1 MRNTMF
7 EVNKEMQVKLSKN
20 NLLKSLALEKIDE
33 GRSAKHS
40 SQMSGELSSA
50 LVKHQSSLK

>member
-1 MRNTMF
+1 MF

-20 NLLKSLALEKIDE
+20 NLLKSLALDKIDE

-40 SQMSGELSSA
+40 SQMSGELSAA